1 MPTGENMKFKNLTN
15 IFLLLSL
22 SVSSFAYAADD
33 DEDSNKRSVG
43 GIEEVTVT
51 AEKRTSTV
59 SDTSMSI
66 SAFDSSLIEDL
77 GLTGA
82 DALMDQLPATTRDEY
97 DVRIRGVGRNFRALG
112 GDPGVSTYYNGIY
125 SPDFGIAASENA
137 YFDVERIEVLRGPQ
151 GTLYGRNSIGGAI
164 NYITKKP
171 SFDSETELRTIQ
183 GSYGLQSYAFMNS
196 AALTDSIAYRIV
208 GTSVERDG
216 TQAGDGD
223 SPDLDS
229 LNDENAVLTL
239 LWNINDDMS
248 FQVRANDR
256 LSDRKIP
263 AQYLVNEGYGPNRGT
278 INTKDK
284 VWGLKAVTANY
295 PGAVKFTN
303 PINGAIGYGAP
314 LIPGVDNGSYPG
326 HYNPM
331 YGRTDIDTLGNEMV
345 RVNNDANCNKWPYP
359 DGCAAPHVE
368 FDQNGQQMRFDWD
381 INERTQFTYLYGL
394 VDFEYMFNRDFDE
407 SDSEFSQQRD
417 NVNEDVHMTTH
428 EITFNWMLGDSI
440 EMTSGAFYMDENRQ
454 QNYSLHNSVPQIMN
468 AASYGA
474 LDIPFGTLKAATG
487 INLGYPDPYT
497 VMIMLGWAPGDTA
510 PWGTAPLQGATE
522 SGRWMGNKDGMY
534 YRHANEVQTDAYAFY
549 TQGTWDINDQWALT
563 LGARYAEDEK
573 TALEKRGGYAELYAS
588 ALAGFLPAMNL
599 LMGAPYI
606 PLGVAGNTPLAAT
619 NVALGAA
626 TYSGDANVITPTC
639 EYNATTCA
647 APLRLWQ
654 GIPYAYT
661 STIGG
666 TDTWSDT
673 NVRVNVDY
681 EPNDNVLLY
690 LSYTTGYRSGGYGLG
705 ISGARDDQR
714 DSFGIPNGTG
724 QVLSSYDQEE
734 VTAVEFGYKGLH
746 LDDTLQIFASIY
758 HYNYDGY
765 QDQVEQVDPLRGTG
779 VDNVTNADG
788 ITNQGFETDFTYAA
802 TDRLT
807 LSGNYSFTETE
818 YGEDYIILM
827 IDDPANPA
835 TVFGTCTQAY
845 VSCSVTGPQASQY
858 SFNAKGS
865 SLKGIPGHK
874 STLRANYEF
883 STMFGPVWGLVNYS
897 YTGDFSASGID
908 RDLDRVPARET
919 WNLSASWWND
929 SGDLSVRAYIS
940 NLKDEDNLRGYNTAD
955 AGGNYRLTGF
965 PLAPRE
971 MGFDIRYKF

>member
-1 MPTGENMKFKNLTN
+1 MLTGENMKFKNLTN

-22 SVSSFAYAADD
+22 SISSFAYAADD
-33 DEDSNKRSVG
+33 DEDENKRSVG

-112 GDPGVSTYYNGIY
+112 GDPGVATYYNGIY

-171 SFDSETELRTIQ
+171 SFDSETELRTMQ
-183 GSYGLQSYAFMNS
+183 GTYGLQSYAFMNS
-196 AALTDSIAYRIV
+196 AAITDSIAYRIV

-216 TQAGDGD
+216 TMAGDGD
-223 SPDLDS
+223 SPDIDS
-229 LNDENAVLTL
+229 LNDENAVITF

-248 FQVRANDR
+248 FQIRANDR

-263 AQYLVNEGYGPNRGT
+263 AQYLVNEGYGSNRGT

-284 VWGLKAVTANY
+284 IWGIKKVASTY
-295 PGAVKFTN
+295 PGAMAFTN
-303 PINGAIGYGAP
+303 PITGAIGYGAP

-368 FDQNGQQMRFDWD
+368 FDQNGQQARFDWD
-381 INERTQFTYLYGL
+381 FNETTQISYLYGL
-394 VDFEYMFNRDFDE
+394 VDYEYMFNRDFDE

-428 EITFNWMLGDSI
+428 EITINWSLGDSI

-454 QNYSLHNSVPQIMN
+454 QNYSIHNSVPQIMN
-468 AASYGA
+468 AANYGA

-497 VMIMLGWAPGDTA
+497 VMILLGWAPGDTA
-510 PWGTAPLQGATE
+510 EFGSGITDGSTE
-522 SGRWMGNKDGMY
+522 SGRWMGNKDGTY
-534 YRHANEVQTDAYAFY
+534 YRHTNEIQTDAYAYY

-573 TALEKRGGYAELYAS
+573 VASEIRGGYAELFAGP
-588 ALAGFLPAMNL
+588 LGGFLPAMNL

-606 PLGVAGNTPLAAT
+606 PIGVAGVTTLAAT

-639 EYNATTCA
+639 EYDATTCA

-661 STIGG
+661 SSIGG

-681 EPNDNVLLY
+681 EPTDNVLLY

-705 ISGARDDQR
+705 ISGARDDAR

-734 VTAVEFGYKGLH
+734 VAAFEFGYKGLH

-758 HYNYDGY
+758 HYDYDGY
-765 QDQVEQVDPLRGTG
+765 QDQVEQIDPIRGTG
-779 VDNVTNADG
+779 VDNVTNANG

-827 IDDPANPA
+827 IDDPSNPVE
-835 TVFGTCTQAY
+835 VFGECTQAY

-865 SLKGIPGHK
+865 ALKGIPKHK

-919 WNLSASWWND
+919 WNLSASWWNN
-929 SGDLSVRAYIS
+929 SGDLSVRAYIA
-940 NLKDEDNLRGYNTAD
+940 NLKDEDNLRGLNTAD
-955 AGGNYRLTGF
+955 SGGNYRLTGL

-971 MGFDIRYKF
+971 MGVDIRYKF